1 MNPVKLQDLAQMGAQ
16 TRLATID
23 AEREALLKRFPDLRL
38 PQQPSARKNGSAP
51 PTDRRRSGMSPAAR
65 KAHGERMRAFWA
77 NRRAE
82 NGSTAASQ
90 RETAADASPTP
101 ANPTRKRK
109 GMARAARK
117 AQGERMRAYW
127 AAKRAG
133 KAGAAGADAPS
144 RRAGPAVKNQRTAR
158 KK

>member
-38 PQQPSARKNGSAP
+38 PQQPSTRKNGSAP

-65 KAHGERMRAFWA
+65 KAHGERMRAYWA

-117 AQGERMRAYW
+117 AQESGCERTGPPSGLRRSARQPRHPRRRRFGRA
-127 AAKRAG
+127 
-133 KAGAAGADAPS
+133 
-144 RRAGPAVKNQRTAR
+144 
-158 KK
+158 